1 MDNNAYDSH
10 SLEPKTNTTWLPI
23 FIGVLLFTL
32 TLVFWWTLREADRT
46 DTRNLV
52 KQHADKLSADIQAD
66 LRSRIPALQRIVG
79 RWEFN
84 GGTSK
89 ASFLDDAGHYIHDLP
104 GFQAIGWVDKNFRVT
119 WIVPLMGNEQAVGLD
134 LGFEK
139 NRHISL
145 EKAKMSK
152 APTMTDTIELVQG
165 GKGFIV
171 YFPIYVNQT
180 FNGFI
185 SAVFRTQPWLDHIFR
200 TEDTFNDYNYF
211 GVNVE
216 INGASIYKP
225 KGWDELQEDPFD
237 ETTSAVI
244 MDHQFTITC
253 RPTQLFI
260 DHHHKSYHPS
270 IVLFVGTIL
279 TLLISFVVHLLQ
291 KTSAEAWRTY
301 SARKTLEFE
310 VQNHEKTTKEL
321 QHASARL
328 TLAAKAGK
336 IGIWVWD
343 IAAGT
348 LTWNDRMFEL
358 YDIPP
363 DINPNYET
371 WRGSL
376 HPEDA
381 DEADTKL
388 KDAVEGKGTFDTEF
402 RIINSSGEIKY
413 IHAAAKVE
421 RDATNNPIRVTGVNW
436 DVTNQ
441 KETEEQIRHMA
452 THDVLTG
459 LPTLKLAKDRV
470 GMAFAIAQRKE
481 LLTAVMFVDLD
492 GFKNVN
498 DTLGHDAG
506 DAVLQETAKRLL
518 SCVRKVDTV
527 ARIGGD
533 EFLIVLNELNSKQ
546 DMETIAG
553 KIVTSIAIPFI
564 HKSNQVTVGASV
576 GIAVCTAS
584 CAKNDIERL
593 IKEADEAMYSIKKT
607 GKNGYAFAESEYLN
621 TDENADI

>member
-1 MDNNAYDSH
+1 MQTNSNKPLST
-10 SLEPKTNTTWLPI
+10 EPQLNTTWLPV
-23 FIGVLLFTL
+23 FIGILLFTL
-32 TLVFWWTLREADRT
+32 TLVFWWTLREADRA

-66 LRSRIPALQRIVG
+66 LRSRIPALQRIVD

-84 GGTSK
+84 EGTSK

-119 WIVPLMGNEQAVGLD
+119 WIVPMSGNEQAVGLD

-139 NRHISL
+139 NRRISL

-152 APTMTDTIELVQG
+152 TTTMTDTIELVQG

-171 YFPIYVNQT
+171 YFPIYINHT
-180 FNGFI
+180 FDGFI

-200 TEDTFNDYNYF
+200 TEDTFNDYKYY

-216 INGASIYKP
+216 INGIPIYKQ
-225 KGWDELQEDPFD
+225 KEWNKLQKNSFD
-237 ETTSAVI
+237 ETTSTKI
-244 MDHQFTITC
+244 IDHQFTITC
-253 RPTQLFI
+253 RPTELFF
-260 DHHHKSYHPS
+260 DHHGQSHHPS
-270 IVLFVGTIL
+270 IVLLVGTVMAIL
-279 TLLISFVVHLLQ
+279 IAFVVHLLQ
-291 KTSAEAWRTY
+291 KTSTEAWRTY
-301 SARKTLEFE
+301 SAQKTLEFE
-310 VQNHEKTTKEL
+310 VQNHENTTAEL

-343 IAAGT
+343 IAADT

-358 YDIPP
+358 YDIPS

-381 DEADTKL
+381 EEADTKL
-388 KDAVEGKGTFDTEF
+388 KYAVAGKGTFDTQF
-402 RIINSSGEIKY
+402 RIVNSAGEIKH

-421 RDATNNPIRVTGVNW
+421 RDAKNKAIRMTGVNW

-452 THDVLTG
+452 THDLLTG

-533 EFLIVLNELNSKQ
+533 EFLIVLNELNSKE

-553 KIVTSIAIPFI
+553 KIVTSIAMPFI

-584 CAKNDIERL
+584 CSQKDIEGL
-593 IKEADEAMYSIKKT
+593 IKQADEAMYSIKKT
-607 GKNGYAFAESEYLN
+607 GKNGYAFAESENLEQ
-621 TDENADI
+621 DESNKS